1 MSNNHI
7 VTFSRVLHSIVEP
20 GNPTAW
26 MTIAGCLSRKKAGL
40 LAKQQD
46 QKSEENRRN
55 EMNGIT
61 AIKKDCF
68 NIMTM
73 IDYVC
78 LSVRMDGSLFSV
90 ALLIDSPQIESL
102 TPTPTTAMNGVPVP
116 CCLSVCLSDGL
127 SSAYRPVRHNGAL
140 HFITNR
146 KKSWI

>member
-1 MSNNHI
+1 
-7 VTFSRVLHSIVEP
+7 
-20 GNPTAW
+20 
-26 MTIAGCLSRKKAGL
+26 
-40 LAKQQD
+40 
-46 QKSEENRRN
+46 
-55 EMNGIT
+55 MNGIT

-116 CCLSVCLSDGL
+116 CCLSVYLTVCPQPIDP
-127 SSAYRPVRHNGAL
+127 YDTME
-140 HFITNR
+140 HFT
-146 KKSWI
+146 S